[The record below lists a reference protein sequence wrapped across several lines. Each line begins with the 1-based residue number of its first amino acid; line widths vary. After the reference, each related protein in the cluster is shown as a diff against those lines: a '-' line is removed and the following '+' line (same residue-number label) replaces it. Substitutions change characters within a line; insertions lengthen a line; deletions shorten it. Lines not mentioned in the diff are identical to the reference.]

1 MPHPLPETELRAWL
15 AWMRA
20 PGVGPARLRGIT
32 ARAGSAAAA
41 LDGGPALW
49 RACGIPAEADA
60 ALRVPD
66 RARSDADLRWLQAER
81 HHLVPYTSEEFPPL
95 LARIDDAPA
104 ALFVAG
110 DPTVLW
116 LPQLAIVGARSATA
130 GGLATARDFSAT
142 LARGGL
148 AITSGLAAGID
159 AAAHEAALTAH
170 GTTIAVCGTGLECIY
185 PEAHAP
191 LAEAIAAR
199 GALVSEYP
207 LDTPV
212 RADQFPRRNR
222 IIAGLALGTLVVEA
236 GLRSGSLIT
245 ARLAAEQGR
254 EVFAIP
260 GSIHNPLARGCHRL
274 IRQGAKLV
282 ESAQDVLDELGPM
295 ARDLGAA
302 LAARLDAPAQPR
314 ARAAPSRHEDPDY
327 QRLLAALGHDP
338 VPVDEL
344 VARSGLTASQVSSML
359 LLLEL
364 DGTVAAQAGARYA
377 LVPAA

>member
-1 MPHPLPETELRAWL
+1 MTRTLPEAELRAWL

-20 PGVGPARLRGIT
+20 PGVGAARLRAVI
-32 ARAGSAAAA
+32 ARTGSAAAA

-49 RACGIPAEADA
+49 RACGVPAEADA
-60 ALRVPD
+60 ALRAPD
-66 RARSDADLRWLQAER
+66 RERNDADLRWLDDEA
-81 HHLVPYTSEEFPPL
+81 HHLLTFTSEEFPPL

-104 ALFVAG
+104 SLFVAG

-116 LPQLAIVGARSATA
+116 LPQLAIVGARNATA
-130 GGLATARDFSAT
+130 GGLATARDFAAT
-142 LARGGL
+142 LARSGL
-148 AITSGLAAGID
+148 AVTSGLAAGID
-159 AAAHEAALTAH
+159 AAAHAAALAA
-170 GTTIAVCGTGLECIY
+170 GGNTIAVCGTGLECIY
-185 PEAHAP
+185 PPAHEA
-191 LAEAIAAR
+191 LAAAIASH

-245 ARLAAEQGR
+245 ARLAGEQGR

-282 ESAQDVLDELGPM
+282 ESAQDVLDELAPL
-295 ARDLGAA
+295 AQELGAA
-302 LAARLDAPAQPR
+302 LAARLATPEPVRGRAPPT
-314 ARAAPSRHEDPDY
+314 RHEDPDY
-327 QRLLAALGHDP
+327 RRLLAALGHDP
-338 VPVDEL
+338 VAVDEL

-364 DGTVAAQAGARYA
+364 DGMVAAQAGARYA
-377 LVPAA
+377 LA